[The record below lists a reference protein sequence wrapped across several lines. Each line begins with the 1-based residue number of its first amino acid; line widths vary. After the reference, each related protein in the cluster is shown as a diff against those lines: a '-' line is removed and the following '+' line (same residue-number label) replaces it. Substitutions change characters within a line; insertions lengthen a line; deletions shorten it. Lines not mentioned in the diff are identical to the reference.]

1 VSSKIFAKFFIDA
14 DLSKFF
20 LMLAI
25 IIKLCYLC
33 LCKQNQKRGV
43 DMTNLEAILTDTNKA
58 KSELMRIQTKLISNG
73 FDKKAMQLEKIIG
86 RLESWQNKK

>member
-1 VSSKIFAKFFIDA
+1 
-14 DLSKFF
+14 
-20 LMLAI
+20 
-25 IIKLCYLC
+25 
-33 LCKQNQKRGV
+33 
-43 DMTNLEAILTDTNKA
+43 MTNLEAILTDTNKA